1 MKTNK
6 NHNMKSIWL
15 SIFILTTIS
24 LSAQTGK
31 FPPYYYQKVSLFE
44 QLPDTQNE
52 IIFLGNSITDG
63 GEWAE
68 MFANPHIKN
77 RGISGDTSE
86 GVLLRLGEVTRSN
99 PAKVFLLIGI
109 NDLSQNIPKD
119 SVFAHICQIAWKT
132 RAASPT
138 TTLYLQ
144 SILPINE
151 SFGRYKKLD
160 GKTAEIIWIN
170 AQLETF
176 CQSEGFNFINL
187 FEVMKNKDDQQLN
200 PALTNDGLHLNGD
213 GYMVWM
219 NKIRP
224 LVE

>member
-1 MKTNK
+1 MKTV
-6 NHNMKSIWL
+6 WL
-15 SIFILTTIS
+15 SFFVLMTLTLT
-24 LSAQTGK
+24 AQTGK
-31 FPPYYYQKVSLFE
+31 FTPYYYQKVSLFE
-44 QLPDTQNE
+44 QLPDTKNE

-68 MFANPHIKN
+68 MFGNPRIKN

-86 GVLLRLGEVTRSN
+86 GVLLRLDEVTRSK

-109 NDLSQNIPKD
+109 NDLSQNIAKD
-119 SVFAHICQIAWKT
+119 SVLANIGLIAHHI
-132 RAASPT
+132 REASPKT
-138 TTLYLQ
+138 KIFLQ

-160 GKTAEIIWIN
+160 GKTAEILWIN
-170 AQLETF
+170 QHLETL
-176 CQSEGFNFINL
+176 CQKNGFNFINL

-200 PALTNDGLHLNGD
+200 PAYTNDGLHLNGD

-219 NKIRP
+219 AKIKP
-224 LVE
+224 LVK